1 MKEIITE
8 NEVSRRS
15 VLKGAAAG
23 AAALTVGGV
32 VASTLGASA
41 ASAATTYLSLIHISE
56 PTRPY

>member
-23 AAALTVGGV
+23 AVALAAGGIG
-32 VASTLGASA
+32 ASTLGASA
-41 ASAATTYLSLIHISE
+41 ASADGVSVSFGSNN
-56 PTRPY
+56 

>member
-32 VASTLGASA
+32 GA
-41 ASAATTYLSLIHISE
+41 
-56 PTRPY
+56 

>member
-23 AAALTVGGV
+23 AAADEQPGFTPEQFHFRNFPCAG
-32 VASTLGASA
+32 
-41 ASAATTYLSLIHISE
+41 
-56 PTRPY
+56 